1 MSKDFSK
8 SDQLD
13 SYIELKARN
22 TVSNETDQLA
32 KDIYVHMN
40 TQSSLFIY
48 DYAASDTSQ
57 ELGGVLLGHCT
68 EKDGQYR
75 IDVEAA
81 VEARYTEA
89 AKGSVKFTHRSW
101 DYINQVKEEKFPN
114 KTVVGWFHTHPGFGI
129 FLSGYDIFIQQNF
142 FNLPWQVAY
151 VVDPLAG
158 EHGFFGWC
166 NNKIEKVPFYTELN
180 PTKLIQSQD
189 MHKLKEEQKP
199 KSSKSSKSNKAIN
212 VIAVIALLVI
222 SGYFIW
228 ADLQNR
234 HYISYLEETIADLE
248 LNLAELENETKV
260 LVSALTKIENEYDQF
275 KQEVGAEEA
284 LAPVAVYT
292 IKQGDTLWSIS
303 ERFMDSGYSHAE
315 LARINNI
322 LDPNYLEVGEKIF
335 IPIGSNKNLEG
346 VLNEY

>member
-8 SDQLD
+8 RDQLD
-13 SYIELKARN
+13 SYIELKAEN
-22 TVSNETDQLA
+22 TLTNKTDQLA
-32 KDIYVHMN
+32 KNIYVHMN
-40 TQSSLFIY
+40 TQSSVFIY

-75 IDVEAA
+75 IDIEAA

-101 DYINQVKEEKFPN
+101 DYINQVKEEKFPD

-129 FLSGYDIFIQQNF
+129 FLSEYDIFIQQNF

-158 EHGFFGWC
+158 EHGFFGWR
-166 NNKIEKVPFYTELN
+166 NNKVEKVPFQSEIGPPIAKKPQDIN
-180 PTKLIQSQD
+180 KLEERRKS
-189 MHKLKEEQKP
+189 KL
-199 KSSKSSKSNKAIN
+199 STAIS
-212 VIAVIALLVI
+212 VVAIIALLMG

-228 ADLQNR
+228 TDLQNKN
-234 HYISYLEETIADLE
+234 YISHLEETLSDLE
-248 LNLAELENETKV
+248 FNLAELENETK
-260 LVSALTKIENEYDQF
+260 ALESTLTSIENEYDQL
-275 KQEVGAEEA
+275 KQEVGAEET
-284 LAPVAVYT
+284 LAPVAIYT

-303 ERFMDSGYSHAE
+303 ERFMDSGYSYTE
-315 LARINNI
+315 LAIINSI
-322 LDPNYLEVGEKIF
+322 LDPNYLEIGEMIL
-335 IPIGSNKNLEG
+335 IPIGNNGDLED
-346 VLNEY
+346 